1 MSSSQLLVTIS
12 GALLIG
18 WVVWY
23 FFLAGRRGAVA
34 RASGDGIQRVR
45 IDVQGG
51 YTPSEVH
58 VAAGRPVRLEFFR
71 NETNP
76 CTEELVL
83 PAFGV
88 RTWLAPHAAT
98 PVEFTPA
105 VPGTYD
111 FSCGMGM
118 VHGQLV
124 VEPAA

>member
-58 VAAGRPVRLEFFR
+58 VAAGRPVAE
-71 NETNP
+71 
-76 CTEELVL
+76 
-83 PAFGV
+83 
-88 RTWLAPHAAT
+88 HAENA
-98 PVEFTPA
+98 ERACGHHGDLGGGA
-105 VPGTYD
+105 VGEQPEKR
-111 FSCGMGM
+111 S
-118 VHGQLV
+118 GQ
-124 VEPAA
+124 